1 MKKAFKRGMTVAFT
15 MIIALVIL
23 LATGVNQGNV
33 NAARAVDMSEYDPRP
48 EGVSPI
54 RDQYWGTC
62 WAQSGIA
69 ALESYLIHNALE
81 DNTYQLSVED
91 VLWWAKDF
99 GQGGWIMQ
107 FEIGKNRIENV
118 RDDTISGLVAFILLV
133 ILGIGLIL
141 NARVFEKK
149 DEI

>member
-1 MKKAFKRGMTVAFT
+1 MF
-15 MIIALVIL
+15 
-23 LATGVNQGNV
+23 
-33 NAARAVDMSEYDPRP
+33 
-48 EGVSPI
+48 PI
-54 RDQYWGTC
+54 RDQYWGIC

-141 NARVFEKK
+141 NAKVFEKK
-149 DEI
+149 EEI